1 MRKIRQYHLWNVMP
15 YRERTLWNVFES
27 LQVRAANAGISSAI
41 VEETK
46 QLYAHVSPLCICRG
60 PQKDALMA
68 ACLFESLKRHG
79 TPRRPTEIAEIFK
92 IDIKLIT
99 RGVKQFAGLLDEHL
113 HAVVRKALTEQAA
126 APEHTNTKEAKDA
139 KEVKDATAKDPD
151 PAPIIRLQTAT
162 PSTNFRH
169 YLEPSILRL
178 DAPRALSGI
187 LEAEAERMGNLLDEL
202 GVCPET
208 TPPSLAACS
217 ILLACQKMGVPK
229 VPTDVASVCS
239 ISVATLQK
247 CMKRIEPWRS
257 VLYGETGI
265 PPPQ

>member
-1 MRKIRQYHLWNVMP
+1 
-15 YRERTLWNVFES
+15 
-27 LQVRAANAGISSAI
+27 
-41 VEETK
+41 
-46 QLYAHVSPLCICRG
+46 
-60 PQKDALMA
+60 
-68 ACLFESLKRHG
+68 
-79 TPRRPTEIAEIFK
+79 
-92 IDIKLIT
+92 
-99 RGVKQFAGLLDEHL
+99 
-113 HAVVRKALTEQAA
+113 VVRKALTEQAA